1 MKNQIIET
9 RGLSKQYR
17 VGTQTINAL
26 DQLTVSI
33 DAGEFVTIMGPS
45 GSGKSTCMSLLGCL
59 HSPSA
64 GSYCFDGEDVS
75 TLAEDRLAEIR
86 NRKLGFLFQSFHLL
100 PRISAL
106 DNIEL
111 PLMYANLPRS
121 ERRTRAQH
129 ALDAVGLEDRMD
141 HTPEQLSGGQM
152 QRVALARALVNK
164 PRLLLADE
172 PTGALDSASGREI
185 MQLFAR
191 LNDQGVTIVVVTHN
205 PEVAAYGQR
214 ILKFR
219 DGKMIADEV
228 RS

>member
-1 MKNQIIET
+1 MNNPIIET
-9 RGLSKQYR
+9 QALSKQYR
-17 VGTQTINAL
+17 VGAQTINAL

-33 DAGEFVTIMGPS
+33 NAGEFVTIMGPS

-64 GSYCFDGEDVS
+64 GRYCFDGEDVS

-129 ALDAVGLEDRMD
+129 ALDAVGLEDRKD

-172 PTGALDSASGREI
+172 PTGALDTASGREI

-191 LNDQGVTIVVVTHN
+191 LNDQGATIVVVTHN

-214 ILKFR
+214 ILRFR